1 VDNNYSIKMKSYKSL
16 VKISQ
21 TRELSAKE
29 IEQIPTMTLRMIRG
43 NKRIKILA
51 INKAKI
57 SLVLMNR
64 SADQLK

>member
-1 VDNNYSIKMKSYKSL
+1 MKSYKSL
-16 VKISQ
+16 VKLSQ

-29 IEQIPTMTLRMIRG
+29 IEQIPTMTLRMVRE
-43 NKRIKILA
+43 KHSRKMLS

-57 SLVLMNR
+57 SLILMNR